1 MSPEVAEGFR
11 ARRKAGPGSASAT
24 ATAAATSSFLASVTA
39 VGAGISW
46 GGTKLGA
53 GGGHEGH
60 CRVPRCPPGLT
71 LSTRWQRMSPCE
83 LRKKVEKAS

>member
-46 GGTKLGA
+46 GGDKIR
-53 GGGHEGH
+53 GGG
-60 CRVPRCPPGLT
+60 RT
-71 LSTRWQRMSPCE
+71 
-83 LRKKVEKAS
+83 

>member
-46 GGTKLGA
+46 GGDKIRGRGRT
-53 GGGHEGH
+53 
-60 CRVPRCPPGLT
+60 
-71 LSTRWQRMSPCE
+71 
-83 LRKKVEKAS
+83 